1 MSYVILDIYINLLK
15 KRLQNLIILT
25 QVKIEM
31 KNSWLV
37 GGDKTISL
45 NQTSVLMGI
54 LNMTPDSF
62 SDGGKH
68 SSLQDATRHALKM
81 LDEGATI
88 LDIGGESTRP
98 GFNEVTVTEEQGRV
112 LPVVRKLIELEAGL
126 LSIDTY
132 HAETAR
138 IVLEAGAHIVNDIWG
153 LQKDPDM
160 ADLVAEKRA
169 GIVIMHNSRN
179 RDVLPDVIE
188 DQKFYFDKSLNIA
201 SKAGISDDA
210 IVLDPGFGFG
220 KNFQDNLDLL
230 NRASELRIFG
240 FPLLAATSRKH
251 FLGIVTGR
259 KEPKMRDIATVATSV
274 LLRQAGFSIFRVH
287 DVALNK
293 DALAITDAVLKLKGK
308 K

>member
-1 MSYVILDIYINLLK
+1 MK
-15 KRLQNLIILT
+15 K
-25 QVKIEM
+25 
-31 KNSWLV
+31 SWLI
-37 GGDKTISL
+37 GCSKTIFL
-45 NQTSVLMGI
+45 DQTSVLMGI
-54 LNMTPDSF
+54 LNVTPDSF

-68 SSLQDATRHALKM
+68 SSLQDATEHALKM

-98 GFNEVTVTEEQGRV
+98 GFNEVTLNEERERV
-112 LPVVRKLIELEAGL
+112 LPVVQKLTELEAGL

-132 HAETAR
+132 HAETAH
-138 IVLEAGAHIVNDIWG
+138 IMLEAGAHIINDIWG
-153 LQKDPDM
+153 LQREPEM
-160 ADLVAEKRA
+160 ADLVAEKQA

-220 KNFQDNLDLL
+220 KNFQNNLDLL
-230 NRASELRIFG
+230 NRASELKMFG
-240 FPLLAATSRKH
+240 FPLLAATSRKR
-251 FLGIVTGR
+251 FLGTITGR
-259 KEPKMRDIATVATSV
+259 EEPKLRDIATAATSV

-287 DVALNK
+287 DVAINK
-293 DALAITDAVLKLKGK
+293 DALAIADAVIKLKGK
-308 K
+308 E